1 MVLAIRVI
9 QIESLEYILT
19 TIQFKEIFFKQ
30 IIFPCLFFSDMF
42 EMVQS
47 VYEKM
52 KASSEKPS
60 NI

>member
-9 QIESLEYILT
+9 QIESLEYIFT

>member
-1 MVLAIRVI
+1 
-9 QIESLEYILT
+9 
-19 TIQFKEIFFKQ
+19 
-30 IIFPCLFFSDMF
+30 LFFSDMF